1 VASARERRKLNSDFW
16 SRVTAADALLVRSLW
31 EKSIADREAEVI
43 AAYQDV
49 IEGGG
54 QANEFDSML
63 GQIKFLATASEG
75 STKAALER
83 ILEVLSSRIPR

>member
-1 VASARERRKLNSDFW
+1 LRSDFW

-31 EKSIADREAEVI
+31 EKSITDREAEVI
-43 AAYQDV
+43 AAYQGV
-49 IEGGG
+49 SGGG

-63 GQIKFLATASEG
+63 SQIKFLATASAG
-75 STKAALER
+75 SMKSALER